1 MPMSN
6 RPSKS
11 RARNLVYSTEVGR
24 ACPDCGQAV
33 RDCTCKATTAVV
45 GGDGVVRLFRET
57 KGRKGKGVTLVKG
70 LPLAGDELAGLAKKL
85 KSACGVGGSIKSGV
99 IELQTAER
107 EKIKILLENAGFT
120 VKIAG
125 G

>member
-1 MPMSN
+1 MSN

-11 RARNLVYSTEVGR
+11 RTRNLVYSTEVGR
-24 ACPDCGQAV
+24 ACPNCGQPA
-33 RDCTCKATTAVV
+33 RDCTCKTQAASVS
-45 GGDGVVRLFRET
+45 GDGVVRLFRET

-70 LPLAGDELAGLAKKL
+70 LPLGGDELAVLAKKL
-85 KSACGVGGSIKSGV
+85 KSACGVGGSVKSDV

-107 EKIKILLENAGFT
+107 EKIKTLLEDAGFS